1 MDGMFSNPK
10 LRSFV
15 NRNLVAIVMIPS
27 LIGIHWGWLRLQSVE
42 EFVPKEERK
51 DLPIIRM
58 YHKLKDEA
66 VQRWFAE
73 ETRDK
78 PTQE

>member
-1 MDGMFSNPK
+1 MFSNPRF
-10 LRSFV
+10 RSFV

-42 EFVPKEERK
+42 ALVPKEERK
-51 DLPIIRM
+51 DFPFVTL
-58 YHKLKDEA
+58 YYKLKDEA
-66 VQRWFAE
+66 IQRWFAE
-73 ETRDK
+73 EKPDK